1 MGLIEGVVGAALLF
15 VALGS
20 EGLAIKYGILAPDFD
35 EALFRQAPSKA
46 EFWGTFTE
54 PCVPYL
60 RYIYYEIARA
70 SLVHAGAFLL
80 LGGLRG
86 GWAPLRSA
94 WNRSTLSRG
103 VMNVCFLAACGY
115 RGAMMWKGWYE
126 DAGWASVSA
135 ALGDVHLAL
144 QEKKAGLHFVPQ
156 SAFDRLYVYDSSF
169 QRLSAVMFG
178 FQAKNLVDTVVFRD
192 GAVFVVHHIVTM
204 TVALFALHPY
214 SHLYGSFF
222 FGVSEIS
229 TTVLAVLALF
239 DGEFGVPELERDF
252 PNLRLFIGTVFA
264 ISFVLIRCVIWPY
277 LTFFYCKDAL
287 EILQHPADVHSPLLV
302 KVFMGGLIILS
313 VMQVIWLGEICAK
326 VYEEVL
332 GPALE
337 AVGLVKA
344 KKKKAT

>member
-1 MGLIEGVVGAALLF
+1 MGFVEGAAGAALLA

-20 EGLAIKYGILAPDFD
+20 EGLAVQYGYLAADFD
-35 EALFRQAPSKA
+35 EALFAAAPDKA
-46 EFWGTFTE
+46 TFWGTFTE

-70 SLVHAGAFLL
+70 TLVHAGAFLL

-86 GWAPLRSA
+86 LWKPLGSA

-103 VMNVCFLAACGY
+103 IMNVAFLSACGY
-115 RGAMMWKGWYE
+115 RGAMMWKGWAA
-126 DAGWASVSA
+126 DAGWSSAGEAFADVHA
-135 ALGDVHLAL
+135 ALWNTK
-144 QEKKAGLHFVPQ
+144 EGLHFIPQ
-156 SAFDRLYVYDSSF
+156 SAFDRLYVYDRSF

-178 FQAKNLVDTVVFRD
+178 FQAKNLVDTVVFKD
-192 GAVFVVHHIVTM
+192 GIVFVVHHIVTM

-229 TTVLAVLALF
+229 TTILAVLALF
-239 DGEFGVPELERDF
+239 DGEFGVPELESDF
-252 PNLRLFIGTVFA
+252 PNLRLAIGTLFA
-264 ISFVLIRCVIWPY
+264 ASFVVVRCMLWPY

-287 EILQHPADVHSPLLV
+287 EILEAGDGVHSPLLV

-313 VMQVIWLGEICAK
+313 IMQVIWLGEICAK

-332 GPALE
+332 EPLLVAL
-337 AVGLVKA
+337 GLKRAKA
-344 KKKKAT
+344 KTA